1 MVRTGASRILSQL
14 LAVIVTIVVVTL
26 LYLAKTV
33 ILPLAL
39 AILLTFVLAPVVTG
53 LERIRLPRIVAIPIV
68 LLTTGAAVGA
78 VGWTVFVQLVE
89 VTNDLPAYTT
99 NIQNKIQSLNQSKT
113 TSFERAQDEL
123 KTLSEQISDLSE
135 NLTGDQAS
143 RQSGTPPESSRRSAG
158 SDGQSRAGWMRSAGC
173 WVWSFP
179 PPWSQCLLF
188 SCF

>member
-1 MVRTGASRILSQL
+1 MVRTGASRTLSQL
-14 LAVIVTIVVVTL
+14 LAVTVTIVVVTL

-39 AILLTFVLAPVVTG
+39 AILLTFVLAPVVTC

-68 LLTTGAAVGA
+68 LLAAGAALGA

-113 TSFERAQDEL
+113 TSFARAQEEL
-123 KTLSEQISDLSE
+123 KTLSEQISDLGE
-135 NLTGDQAS
+135 NLTGNRSSAQIGSSPNRPVAVREVSAS
-143 RQSGTPPESSRRSAG
+143 PGRLDAISGLLGVVVSIAWSR
-158 SDGQSRAGWMRSAGC
+158 
-173 WVWSFP
+173 
-179 PPWSQCLLF
+179 CLLF